1 MSQMCAWQI
10 LMKVRYVVIVLLTL
24 ASASIQAGPQRRE
37 HRDKQ
42 LDAPA
47 ADAREQALRRAQ
59 VWNEPVVP
67 IGSARLADN
76 PAGSEPFSVEAVVP
90 CRFKPAGV
98 GGSTPKF
105 DCELESGEKVRV
117 KYGRGNAEVFA
128 EVIATRLLS
137 ALGFA
142 TDHMYTIDRVRC
154 FGCPEDPFSS
164 LQCLNDGST
173 VGQCFPAVNY
183 SQVQDFETAVIE
195 RQITGRRIERRHDQG
210 WSWKELTKIDP
221 QAGGAPRA
229 HVDALRL
236 MAVFMSH
243 WDNKAK
249 NQRLVCLDARSK
261 TEKTTDKH
269 AKTRGAI
276 DCARPLVVIQDLG
289 GTFGPFKLDLEG
301 WKSTPV
307 WADSATCRV
316 SMRALPYGGSTFPD
330 INISEPGRVFLAQ
343 RLGVLTPA
351 QVRNLFEG
359 AGLWRYT
366 GHRTDEAKNI
376 DNWVNAFEEKVR
388 AIVDHPGCPN

>member
-1 MSQMCAWQI
+1 M
-10 LMKVRYVVIVLLTL
+10 
-24 ASASIQAGPQRRE
+24 
-37 HRDKQ
+37 
-42 LDAPA
+42 
-47 ADAREQALRRAQ
+47 
-59 VWNEPVVP
+59 N
-67 IGSARLADN
+67 
-76 PAGSEPFSVEAVVP
+76 AVVP

-117 KYGRGNAEVFA
+117 KYGRDNAEVFA

-137 ALGFA
+137 VLGFA
-142 TDHMYTIDRVRC
+142 ADQMYTIDRVRC

-173 VGQCFPAVNY
+173 VEKCFPAVNY
-183 SQVQDFETAVIE
+183 SQARDFETAVIE
-195 RQITGRRIERRHDQG
+195 RQIPGRRIEIRHDQG
-210 WSWKELTKIDP
+210 WTWKELTKIDP

-236 MAVFMSH
+236 MAVFVSH

-249 NQRLVCLDARSK
+249 NQRLLCLDARPK
-261 TEKTTDKH
+261 TEKTIDKH

-276 DCARPLVVIQDLG
+276 DCARPLAVIQDLG

-316 SMRALPYGGSTFPD
+316 SMRTLPYGGSTFPD
-330 INISEPGRVFLAQ
+330 ISISEPGRVFLAE
-343 RLGVLTPA
+343 RLRALTPA
-351 QVRNLFEG
+351 QVRDLFEG
-359 AGLWRYT
+359 ARLSLYT
-366 GHRTDEAKNI
+366 GHRTDQAKNI
-376 DNWVNAFEEKVR
+376 DNWVKAFDEKVR
-388 AIVDHPGCPN
+388 AIVDHPGCPIRGLTPRPAAALCSAANRSARRTDLPTPGHRLRVPAP